1 MGAVWIHTGVTPTT
15 RQGTGTAT
23 AVVDLPLNQAL
34 DWLDPFLTEEEQDR
48 LLGWHPSV
56 VFR

>member
-1 MGAVWIHTGVTPTT
+1 MGAVWIHTGVTPTA

-34 DWLDPFLTEEEQDR
+34 DWR
-48 LLGWHPSV
+48 LVL
-56 VFR
+56 